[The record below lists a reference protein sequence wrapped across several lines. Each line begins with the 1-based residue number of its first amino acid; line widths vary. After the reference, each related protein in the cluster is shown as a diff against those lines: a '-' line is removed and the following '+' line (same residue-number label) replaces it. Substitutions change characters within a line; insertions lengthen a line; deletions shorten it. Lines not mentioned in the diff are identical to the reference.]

1 MHVIWT
7 NTKLTY
13 AAVSAQG
20 LRITATKNKANDK
33 FIFSCK
39 SIAID
44 HKANDTS
51 IF

>member
-13 AAVSAQG
+13 VAQG
-20 LRITATKNKANDK
+20 LRIAATENKANDK

-39 SIAID
+39 SIAIG
-44 HKANDTS
+44 HKANDVS